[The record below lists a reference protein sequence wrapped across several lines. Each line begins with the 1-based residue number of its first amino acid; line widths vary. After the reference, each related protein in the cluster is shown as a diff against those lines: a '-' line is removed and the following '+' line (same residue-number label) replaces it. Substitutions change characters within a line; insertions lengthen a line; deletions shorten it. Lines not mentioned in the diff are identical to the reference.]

1 MAAGGQREHPGIK
14 AVDHRFMRGWRTVI
28 CLITDLGISYHIALL
43 GGGEAARS
51 ERIEEPAR
59 LPPPQAR
66 IGAARGQEFGMGAFL
81 DNVAVIEH
89 DETVEAGD
97 CREAMSD
104 GDDRAPPH
112 QPVELLLD
120 RCLDLRIERRGG
132 LVKDENGR
140 VFEDYPRE
148 RDALPLAARQLDA
161 ALADMRVKAAPL
173 VEVFESLDEFDGLS
187 LRSGAADLPF
197 GRLRAAVADVVA
209 DGAVQQR
216 GVLRD
221 HRDLRAQALL
231 RDRSEVLPI
240 DQDAAAFEIEEAQQQ
255 IDYRRLAG
263 AGTADQAD
271 LFARPHG
278 QAQAV
283 DAAALAA

>member
-28 CLITDLGISYHIALL
+28 CLITDLGISYQIALL
-43 GGGEAARS
+43 GGGEAARG
-51 ERIEEPAR
+51 ERVEEPAR

-97 CREAMSD
+97 SRQPMGD

-120 RCLDLRIERRGG
+120 RRLDLRIERRGG
-132 LVKDENGR
+132 LVEDQDRR

-148 RDALPLAARQLDA
+148 RDALTLPARQFDA
-161 ALADMRVKAAPL
+161 ALADMRIKAAPL
-173 VEVFESLDEFDGLS
+173 VEVFEALDEFDGLR
-187 LRSGAADLPF
+187 LRSSAADLPF
-197 GRLRAAVADVVA
+197 ARLRPAIADVVA
-209 DGAVQQR
+209 DRTMQQR
-216 GVLRD
+216 GVLGN
-221 HRDLRAQALL
+221 HRDLRAQPLL
-231 RDRSEVLPI
+231 RDRRDVLPI
-240 DQDAAAFEIEEAQQQ
+240 D
-255 IDYRRLAG
+255 
-263 AGTADQAD
+263 
-271 LFARPHG
+271 P
-278 QAQAV
+278 
-283 DAAALAA
+283 